1 MPATSP
7 ILREKLL
14 QLCHAFVEGQLS
26 AAEEAVRRAQ
36 ESANEE
42 TKSSAGDKY
51 ETGRAM
57 AQLEIEK
64 GSNQWAEARKLKAA
78 LALLA
83 EPPPPDKVRRGSL
96 VFTDQG
102 NYFLSIP
109 AGKLEIDGTT
119 WYAISPASPLGAA
132 LIGASTGTVVNFQKK
147 AFRVIALG

>member
-1 MPATSP
+1 VIEHST
-7 ILREKLL
+7 REKLL
-14 QLCHAFVEGQLS
+14 SLCRYVVENQLQT
-26 AAEEAVRRAQ
+26 AEEMMRLTQ

-64 GSNQWAEARKLKAA
+64 GRSQWAEARKLKAA
-78 LALLA
+78 LEQLR
-83 EPPPPDKVRRGSL
+83 EPANQEVASRGSL

-109 AGKLEIDGTT
+109 AGKLEVDGVT
-119 WYAISPASPLGAA
+119 WFAISPASPLGSV
-132 LIGASTGTVVNFQKK
+132 LIGARPGAVIPFQNNQI
-147 AFRVIALG
+147 RVEALG

>member
-1 MPATSP
+1 M
-7 ILREKLL
+7 
-14 QLCHAFVEGQLS
+14 QLC
-26 AAEEAVRRAQ
+26 AAEEAIRGAQ

-64 GSNQWAEARKLKAA
+64 LRSQWAEATKLKAA
-78 LALLA
+78 LEQLR
-83 EPPPPDKVRRGSL
+83 EPANEERASRGSL

-109 AGKLEIDGTT
+109 AGKLEVDGVT
-119 WYAISPASPLGAA
+119 WFAISPASPLGSA
-132 LIGASTGTVVNFQKK
+132 LMGTHIGETIAFQNKQIRVV
-147 AFRVIALG
+147 ALG

>member
-1 MPATSP
+1 MIKENT
-7 ILREKLL
+7 REKLL
-14 QLCHAFVEGQLS
+14 SLCRDVVESQLRT
-26 AAEEAVRRAQ
+26 AEEMMRMAQ

-64 GSNQWAEARKLKAA
+64 GRSQWEEARKLKAA
-78 LALLA
+78 LEQLREPAKA
-83 EPPPPDKVRRGSL
+83 EVASRGSL

-109 AGKLEIDGTT
+109 AGKLEVDGVT
-119 WYAISPASPLGAA
+119 WFAISPASPLGSA
-132 LIGASTGTVVNFQKK
+132 LMGARTGATVAFQNKQI
-147 AFRVIALG
+147 RVMAVG